1 MTLPRIYSSES
12 LQNAT
17 VCSLGPDNL
26 RYLKTVLR
34 LKPGD
39 PVLVFDGY
47 GHEFEA
53 RIESFSS
60 SSVQVLLEKLLEQ
73 TAKKISVT
81 LAQAIPKAA
90 KMDLIVK
97 TAAELGVDEII
108 PFAAHRSVSRI
119 EDERAEAKVRR
130 WQKIVQEAARCTRS
144 TSVTAIRPVMSF
156 EDMLSRAKPSALR
169 MIFWEEED
177 RKSIREILTDQA
189 LSNVQN
195 YFIIVGPE
203 GGLSRDEVAR
213 AKESGFLSV
222 SLGRQIL
229 KVETA
234 AAAILAIIQY
244 EKGIFSEQLKGGKDD
259 GL

>member
-1 MTLPRIYSSES
+1 LTLPRIYSSES

-17 VCSLGPDNL
+17 ACSLGPDNL

-39 PVLVFDGY
+39 PVVVFDGY

-53 RIESFSS
+53 RIENFSTAG
-60 SSVQVLLEKLLEQ
+60 VQIALEKLLEQ
-73 TAKKISVT
+73 AAKKISVT

-108 PFAAHRSVSRI
+108 PFIAHRSVSRI

-144 TSVTAIRPVMSF
+144 TYVTSVLPVVTF
-156 EDMLSRAKPSALR
+156 DDMLSRAKPSALR
-169 MIFWEEED
+169 MIFWEEEGQ
-177 RKSIREILTDQA
+177 KSIRDVLTDQA
-189 LSNVQN
+189 FLNVRE
-195 YFIIVGPE
+195 YFVIVGPE

-213 AKESGFLSV
+213 AKEAGFLSV

-234 AAAILAIIQY
+234 AAAILAIVQY
-244 EKGIFSEQLKGGKDD
+244 EKGIFSERLQGEVR
-259 GL
+259 